1 MVMVWLAGLVRLTPP
16 DSWPP
21 LRRVRVKLWVP
32 VPLLVRFQL
41 TVPWSTVLS
50 PTFWAA
56 AYRASVTVR
65 LVTLVMSAPL
75 IFRVLPLVSTVRF
88 RFKLLMV

>member
-1 MVMVWLAGLVRLTPP
+1 MVMVWLAGLVRVTLPL
-16 DSWPP
+16 SLPP

-32 VPLLVRFQL
+32 LLSLLMLQF
-41 TVPWSTVLS
+41 TEPWL
-50 PTFWAA
+50 PDKPAFWAA

-75 IFRVLPLVSTVRF
+75 IYRVRPLVSTVRF
-88 RFKLLMV
+88 RRRPLMV